1 MSDVR
6 GLLDELERTV
16 AAARAMPMSSSV
28 IVHRDEVLDLLQLAR
43 EALPGELEHADA
55 VLAQRELVLERAGEE
70 AEQVVAAARAR
81 ADELVAD
88 QAVVAAAA
96 ARAERIVADA
106 RAEAQRLLVEADD
119 YCDRRLADF
128 EIDLQ
133 KVAAQVARGRERLRT
148 RAGTAV
154 PPDLAD
160 GAGAT
165 QADPAG

>member
-1 MSDVR
+1 VSDLR
-6 GLLDELERTV
+6 SLLDELADTV
-16 AAARAMPMSSSV
+16 AAARTMPMSSSV
-28 IVHRDEVLDLLQLAR
+28 IVHRDEVLDLLQRAR

-55 VLAQRELVLERAGEE
+55 VLAQRDLVLERARQE
-70 AEQVVAAARAR
+70 ADHIVAAARAR

-96 ARAERIVADA
+96 ARAERLVADA
-106 RAEAQRLLVEADD
+106 RAEAQRLLAEADD

-133 KVAAQVARGRERLRT
+133 KVAAQVARGRDRLRT

-160 GAGAT
+160 STGAAEP
-165 QADPAG
+165 DPAG